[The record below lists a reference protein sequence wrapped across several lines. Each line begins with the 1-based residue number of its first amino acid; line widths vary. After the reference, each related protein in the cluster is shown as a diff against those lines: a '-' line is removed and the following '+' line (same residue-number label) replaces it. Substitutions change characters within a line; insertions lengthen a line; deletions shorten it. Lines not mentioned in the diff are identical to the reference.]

1 MRENR
6 EIAHT
11 FDTLAD
17 LLEIEGANPFRVR
30 AYRNA
35 ARVVDSISQ
44 NVAMMVR
51 EGRDLSQYPGIGK
64 DLAGKIRTVSETGTL
79 PLLEEVEKRVPRA
92 LSELTQIEGLGPRR
106 VKALHESLQVNSLED
121 LEKAVD
127 QGRVRELPG
136 FGARTEELVRNGL
149 KRLRGTQGRTLIAD
163 AEETAVHLER
173 FLSGLQGV
181 KQVTV
186 AGSYRR
192 RRETVG
198 DLDVL
203 VTCRPGVP
211 VGKWFTSFESV
222 ETILSQ
228 GETRSS
234 VRLRSGLQVDLRV
247 VPEISYGAA
256 LHYFTGSKA
265 HNIAIRKLGMARGL
279 RINEYGVFSGDQRI
293 AGRTEAEVF
302 AAVDLPFI
310 EPELREDRGEVDAAR
325 NGRLPELIRIED
337 IRGDLHAHTNATD
350 GRSGLESMVDAARER
365 GYEYLAITDHSQAV
379 TVAKGLDV
387 ERLRKQL
394 QAIDR
399 LQEQYDDIRILK
411 GSEVDILEDGRLD
424 LPDEILRELD
434 ITVCSVHS
442 RFNLPE
448 AQQTERILR
457 AMDNPHFRILGH
469 PSGRLLNK
477 RDPYPMDLERIIT
490 GAVERGR
497 FLEVNAQPDRLDL
510 TDTACQL
517 AKEKGA
523 KLAISTDAHSDSGLA
538 GIRFGIGQARRGWLE
553 KQDVINTRPLPE
565 LLKLL
570 RNT

>member
-35 ARVVDSISQ
+35 ARVLDGISQ
-44 NVAMMVR
+44 NVASMIR

-64 DLAGKIRTVSETGTL
+64 DLAEKIRTVSETGTL
-79 PLLEEVEKRVPRA
+79 PLLEEVEKRVPLA
-92 LSELTQIEGLGPRR
+92 LSQITQIEGLGPRR
-106 VKALHESLQVNSLED
+106 VKALHESLQINSLDD
-121 LEKAVD
+121 LEKAIE

-136 FGARTEELVRNGL
+136 FGARTEELIRNGL
-149 KRLRGTQGRTLIAD
+149 ARLRASQGRTLIAD
-163 AEETAVHLER
+163 AEETAVHLEQY
-173 FLSGLQGV
+173 LSELEGV

-203 VTCRPGVP
+203 VTCRRGVP
-211 VGKWFTSFESV
+211 VGKQFTRFEPV

-265 HNIAIRKLGMARGL
+265 HNIAIRKLGVARGL
-279 RINEYGVFSGDQRI
+279 KINEYGVFRGDRRI
-293 AGRTEAEVF
+293 AGRTEKEVF
-302 AAVDLPFI
+302 ASVGLPFI
-310 EPELREDRGEVDAAR
+310 EPELREDRGEIEAAR
-325 NGRLPELIRIED
+325 NGGLPNLIRTQD
-337 IRGDLHAHTNATD
+337 IRGDLHAHTTASD
-350 GRSGLESMVDAARER
+350 GRSSLESMVQAARER

-379 TVAKGLDV
+379 TVARGLDV
-387 ERLRKQL
+387 ERLRQQI

-399 LQEQYDDIRILK
+399 LQRQYDDIRILK

-424 LPDEILRELD
+424 LPDDILRELD

-442 RFNLPE
+442 RFNLSE
-448 AQQTERILR
+448 AKQTERILR

-469 PSGRLLNK
+469 PSGRILNK
-477 RDPYPMDLERIIT
+477 RDPYQVDLARIIA
-490 GAVERGR
+490 GAAERGR

-510 TDTACQL
+510 TDTACRL
-517 AKEKGA
+517 AKAQGA
-523 KLAISTDAHSDSGLA
+523 KVAISTDAHSDMGLA
-538 GIRFGIGQARRGWLE
+538 KLRFGIGQARRGWLE
-553 KQDVINTRPLPE
+553 RDDVINTRPLAG

-570 RNT
+570 QS